1 MVYINI
7 LRMEQVVR
15 QRKLID
21 FGVDFMGNIIDLVDK
36 YFKHG
41 DGNLNIFGKLIKIL
55 IIIIF
60 IRIIVSIANKIID
73 RTLKNRKETNYFA
86 SNRRANTIAEVMKK
100 LVKYTLYFMG
110 IMIVLDMFNINTTS
124 ILATAGIGGLAVGF
138 GAQSLVK
145 DIITGFFILLED
157 QYAVGDYV
165 KIETFEGIVEELGM
179 RVTKLRDFSGEL
191 HIIPNGKI
199 QIVTN
204 KTRGAMRALVKISI
218 AYEENVDRVI
228 TVLEKVCSDIKVSN
242 DSILDGPTIL
252 GVTDLGEF
260 NVSITIVAKTK
271 PMDQW
276 SVEREIRKKVKE
288 AFDKENIE
296 IPYPKRVIFGGKE

>member
-1 MVYINI
+1 M
-7 LRMEQVVR
+7 
-15 QRKLID
+15 D
-21 FGVDFMGNIIDLVDK
+21 GVIEIIESYLKDSK
-36 YFKHG
+36 
-41 DGNLNIFGKLIKIL
+41 GNLNILGKLIKIL
-55 IIIIF
+55 IIIIA
-60 IRIIVSIANKIID
+60 IKIVISLTNKLID
-73 RTLKNRKETNYFA
+73 KALKNRKETNYFA
-86 SNRRANTIAEVMKK
+86 NNRRANTVAEVMKK

-124 ILATAGIGGLAVGF
+124 ILATAGIGGLAIGF

-191 HIIPNGKI
+191 HIIPNGRI
-199 QIVTN
+199 QVVTN

-218 AYEENVDRVI
+218 AYEENIDKVNAI
-228 TVLEKVCSDIKVSN
+228 LEKICSEIKVSN
-242 DSILDGPTIL
+242 DSILDGPNIL
-252 GVTDLGEF
+252 GVTELGEF
-260 NVSITIVAKTK
+260 GISITIVAKTK

-296 IPYPKRVIFGGKE
+296 IPYPKRVILGGKEKWY